1 MPEEV
6 DVKAELQKAI
16 LNKDAYKAMTL
27 VKQAA
32 ERGLIS
38 PAQAAE
44 LQNLLLKASWNTGGE
59 EWHKLQAIIAT
70 RL

>member
-1 MPEEV
+1 VSEEV

-16 LNKDAYKAMTL
+16 LNRDAYKAMSL
-27 VKQAA
+27 VRRASEQ
-32 ERGLIS
+32 GLIS

-44 LQNLLLKASWNTGGE
+44 LQNLLLKAQWSTGGE
-59 EWHKLQAIIAT
+59 EWHQLHAIIAT